1 MMEFLDHLNDL
12 FIKTDYVYWADIY
25 KQLEDAAIN
34 GEKYTTF
41 TENFRAVRDLVEAA
55 RLKYE
60 NGKHEVQFIKVWG
73 WA

>member
-1 MMEFLDHLNDL
+1 MEFLDHLNAL
-12 FIKTDYVYWADIY
+12 FRISSSYVYWADIY

-41 TENFRAVRDLVEAA
+41 TENFGAVMDLADAA
-55 RLKYE
+55 KLKYE
-60 NGKHEVQFIKVWG
+60 KGKHEVQFIKVWG

>member
-55 RLKYE
+55 GLKYE

>member
-25 KQLEDAAIN
+25 KQLEDAATN

-55 RLKYE
+55 GLKYE
-60 NGKHEVQFIKVWG
+60 NGKHEVKFIKVWG